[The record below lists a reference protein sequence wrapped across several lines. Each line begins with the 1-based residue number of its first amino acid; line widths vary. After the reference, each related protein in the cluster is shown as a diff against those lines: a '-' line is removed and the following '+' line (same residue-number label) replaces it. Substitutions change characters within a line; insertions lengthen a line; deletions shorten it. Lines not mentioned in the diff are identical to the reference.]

1 MHAGNCCDGV
11 AVGGIRI
18 YILCTRKKHWQAYR
32 MFDLRAGLIDC
43 VSGLAD
49 SADAADLAADH
60 ASNAA
65 DTIGQ
70 VKFGE

>member
-1 MHAGNCCDGV
+1 MQLLICSV
-11 AVGGIRI
+11 E
-18 YILCTRKKHWQAYR
+18 QYR

>member
-1 MHAGNCCDGV
+1 MHAGDCRDGV

-32 MFDLRAGLIDC
+32 MLDLRAGLIC
-43 VSGLAD
+43 LAD